1 MELRKYRPEDRLSL
15 AHLSAASFGNNPAD
29 WEEYYD
35 PEKNPRLDPDQV
47 YVIEEDGEPRASV
60 TVLPLRVSVD
70 GSPVP
75 MGGVAAVSTH
85 PAYRRRGYAGELM
98 RLALR
103 QMRERD
109 VPLSMLTPFSH
120 AFYRFF
126 GFELALESIEYDLKS
141 TNLAT
146 HPEQKNVRAYH
157 DEDLPQM
164 IALFEGE
171 ASRHPCCI
179 LRSEA
184 YWQEIISR
192 NDIEAAVYES
202 GGRIEGYL
210 LYRQTAYRED
220 RTPHR
225 TLKVREFVWSN
236 PQARAGLLSFL
247 AAHDPAVFGI
257 KYRTSPGEPLHPY
270 LGNSYVEM
278 KVFPEQMLRL
288 VDVLESLRRLKRS
301 VEPPLVLKV
310 QDDALPENSGDYT
323 VSEGEVIRGA
333 RSEEF
338 VELKVQHLAQL
349 YAGYLFPENLAR
361 RGLIT
366 ASSTRALDLA
376 QKVFPAGDPWVFDSD
391 FF

>member
-1 MELRKYRPEDRLSL
+1 MQLRKYRSEDKTSL
-15 AHLSAASFGNNPAD
+15 AHLSAASFGVNREY
-29 WEEYYD
+29 WEEYYE

-60 TVLPLRVSVD
+60 TVLPLRVCVD
-70 GSPVP
+70 GSPVS

-109 VPLSMLTPFSH
+109 VPLSMLTPFSY

-126 GFELALESIEYDLKS
+126 GFELALESIKYDLKP
-141 TNLAT
+141 TNLTT

-164 IALFEGE
+164 MALFEEE
-171 ASRHPCCI
+171 AVRHPCCV

-184 YWQEIISR
+184 YWRKTLSR
-192 NDIEAAVYES
+192 NDLEAAVYES
-202 GGRIEGYL
+202 SGKIEGYL
-210 LYRQTAYRED
+210 LYRQTAYQED
-220 RTPHR
+220 RTPFR
-225 TLKVREFVWSN
+225 TLEVRELIWSN
-236 PQARAGLLSFL
+236 PESRAGLLSFL
-247 AAHDPAVFGI
+247 AALDPAVFRI
-257 KYRTSPGEPLHPY
+257 KCRTSPGEPLHPY

-278 KVFPEQMLRL
+278 KIFPEQMLRL
-288 VDVLESLRRLKRS
+288 VDVSEALRCLRRS
-301 VEPPLVLKV
+301 IEFPLVLKV

-333 RSEEF
+333 RSGEF
-338 VELKVQHLAQL
+338 VELKVQQLAQL
-349 YAGYLFPENLAR
+349 YAGYLSPENLAR

-376 QKVFPAGDPWVFDSD
+376 QKIFPAGDPWVFNPD